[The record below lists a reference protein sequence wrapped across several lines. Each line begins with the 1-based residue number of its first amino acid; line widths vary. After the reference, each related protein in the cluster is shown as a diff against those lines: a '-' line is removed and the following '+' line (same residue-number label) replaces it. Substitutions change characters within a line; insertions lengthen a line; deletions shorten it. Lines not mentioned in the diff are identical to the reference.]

1 MFSSYSII
9 AYNLIVLYLLCPK
22 VVNDHFTLVSII
34 NSGFLVLVPENS
46 FLTFNIPYT
55 SPKTARVYFGVLQ
68 LSPPYMNFVLEIKTF
83 VPESKRWG

>member
-1 MFSSYSII
+1 M
-9 AYNLIVLYLLCPK
+9 AYNLIVLCLLCPK

-46 FLTFNIPYT
+46 FLTFNIPYI

-68 LSPPYMNFVLEIKTF
+68 YESSILSYNNNNNNNNK
-83 VPESKRWG
+83 